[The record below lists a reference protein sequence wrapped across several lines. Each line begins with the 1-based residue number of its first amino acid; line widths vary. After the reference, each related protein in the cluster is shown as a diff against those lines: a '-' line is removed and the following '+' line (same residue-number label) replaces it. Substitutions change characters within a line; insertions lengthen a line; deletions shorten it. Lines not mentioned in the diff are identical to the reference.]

1 MGIMKMDCLPSI
13 NRSERK
19 RRARIA
25 EYLGDEFEDDHLY
38 LDRTTHAKKRLQGR
52 GISSEME
59 LLIEIFGEAEMQKG
73 GTELL
78 KIPTK
83 VLKKLRKAIDKIEN
97 VTLVINPEM
106 NSLIT
111 ALHQD
116 KKIRTTKNQ

>member
-1 MGIMKMDCLPSI
+1 MDCLPSI

>member
-1 MGIMKMDCLPSI
+1 MKMDYSPNI
-13 NRSERK
+13 NRFERK

-25 EYLGDEFEDDHLY
+25 EYFGDELEDDHLY
-38 LDRTTHAKKRLQGR
+38 LGRTTHAKTRLQQR

-59 LLIEIFGEAEMQKG
+59 LLIQIFGEAEMQKG

-97 VTLVINPEM
+97 VTLVINPEL